1 MIIRSLEHPVYYRR
15 KKGGLSGAELKP
27 KPVQDR
33 YSKTFEE
40 YLSEAFQG
48 EVVQNG
54 AWFSNQLSDLTKRN
68 LKKSEP
74 FFFKRSRI
82 EDRSTLYR
90 IKKP

>member
-1 MIIRSLEHPVYYRR
+1 MLIEKSNPGGQASSSARIENYLGFPT
-15 KKGGLSGAELKP
+15 GLSGAELKP

-54 AWFSNQLSDLTKRN
+54 AWFSSQISDLTKRN
-68 LKKSEP
+68 LK
-74 FFFKRSRI
+74 RI
-82 EDRSTLYR
+82 
-90 IKKP
+90 

>member
-40 YLSEAFQG
+40 YLTEAFQG

-68 LKKSEP
+68 LKK
-74 FFFKRSRI
+74 I
-82 EDRSTLYR
+82 
-90 IKKP
+90 